1 MDILISKKDGKNFI
15 MARKVAIENI
25 RFSLLADYDA
35 NTINEIKN
43 STNIMCE

>member
-1 MDILISKKDGKNFI
+1 MGRKHCKSDDCNI
-15 MARKVAIENI
+15 MERKVAIENI
-25 RFSLLADYDA
+25 RFSLMADYDA